1 MRDFKFNGNDAFSR
15 ILQGVGGGGIM
26 PIAQAMI
33 FEIFPKEKLSAAMA
47 IFGLGVIMA
56 PIMGPAV
63 GGWLTENFSWPF
75 IYFINIPLV

>member
-1 MRDFKFNGNDAFSR
+1 
-15 ILQGVGGGGIM
+15 
-26 PIAQAMI
+26 
-33 FEIFPKEKLSAAMA
+33 MA

-75 IYFINIPLV
+75 IYFINIPFGIIALILSHKFIEEPPYSKNKKMLLWT